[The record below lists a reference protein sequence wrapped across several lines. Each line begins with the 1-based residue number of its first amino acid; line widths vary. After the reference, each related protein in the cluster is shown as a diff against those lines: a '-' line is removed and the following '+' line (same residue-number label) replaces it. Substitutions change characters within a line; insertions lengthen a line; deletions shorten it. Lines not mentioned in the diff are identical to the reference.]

1 MDGYEYEC
9 FEMSLIP
16 ILVGKVLSD
25 TGREEEYL
33 KGIGAS
39 EIITD
44 DYYSYIMEGLISVC
58 DFWEGREV
66 GPYMDSCWF
75 FSDRDMMGFYRLCR
89 DWSRQRGI
97 PLRRNPYMEQAER
110 ELNEQLDSI
119 NSWFYTYRFS
129 TKVNHK
135 WASGITIYLSPEF
148 NQEFSL
154 LKALAYIFDYYRRMA
169 KELRYEL
176 WKYDREQKAKVLYL
190 PLPKP
195 EIWKEAA

>member
-89 DWSRQRGI
+89 D
-97 PLRRNPYMEQAER
+97 
-110 ELNEQLDSI
+110 
-119 NSWFYTYRFS
+119 
-129 TKVNHK
+129 
-135 WASGITIYLSPEF
+135 
-148 NQEFSL
+148 
-154 LKALAYIFDYYRRMA
+154 
-169 KELRYEL
+169 
-176 WKYDREQKAKVLYL
+176 
-190 PLPKP
+190 
-195 EIWKEAA
+195 